1 MDKYIIIT
9 ILVIIV
15 LLIMST
21 INSIIR
27 LKNRIKRSQTGVDIH
42 LKKRFDL
49 IPNLVEVVKGY
60 AKYEQSTLEEIARL
74 RSIFQNNPDTE
85 TGNKLNEH
93 YKQMIAVIERYPD
106 LKASENFLQ
115 LQKTLTKVES
125 EISAARRIYVNDIT
139 RYNTKI
145 QSFPTNVLAS
155 IMGYKPY
162 ELPRY
167 ESEEVNIKF

>member
-1 MDKYIIIT
+1 MSKYIIT
-9 ILVIIV
+9 VLIIV
-15 LLIMST
+15 ILLIIST
-21 INSIIR
+21 INSIIS

-74 RSIFQNNPDTE
+74 RNIFQNNPDTE

-93 YKQMIAVIERYPD
+93 YKRMIAVIEKYPD
-106 LKASENFLQ
+106 LKANENFLQ

-155 IMGYKPY
+155 IMGYTSY
-162 ELPRY
+162 ELPQY
-167 ESEEVNIKF
+167 ESEEVIIKF